1 MDGIQYV
8 AQTCWC
14 VGAIAEFTSHD
25 KYSREGTP
33 LKWIFVLCF
42 FVLFCAQS
50 TFNTGMACVGTLV
63 NDLFQTCNYT
73 RLSST
78 VEHIFSLNDL
88 DLQ

>member
-1 MDGIQYV
+1 MSPKPVGVLELLLNSPHMINIQGRELHLSGFLCYV
-8 AQTCWC
+8 
-14 VGAIAEFTSHD
+14 
-25 KYSREGTP
+25 
-33 LKWIFVLCF
+33 F

-50 TFNTGMACVGTLV
+50 TFNIGMACVGTLV